1 MRHFEFH
8 KSHRIGWL
16 RAAVLG
22 ANDGIV
28 STASLMIG
36 VAAAHANP
44 STILL
49 TGLAGLVAGAMSMAA
64 GEYVSV
70 SSQADTES
78 ADIAKETAELM
89 NEPESEL
96 KELTGIYMARGLNEE
111 LAHQVALAL
120 TAHDALGAHARDELG
135 ISEIVSAK
143 PLLAA
148 LASAGTFAVGAA
160 LPLIVAIFTP
170 QPYVIAMVAGSF
182 IAIFSR
188 IRWIG
193 SQGRWCKPSDRGCQ
207 SCVLGGTG
215 HAYYCLSGQAIWRG
229 SCLIILRLST
239 HPNCHPLGVDIL

>member
-8 KSHRIGWL
+8 KSHRISWL

-36 VAAAHANP
+36 VAAAQATT
-44 STILL
+44 STIIL

-78 ADIAKETAELM
+78 ADLAKETAELM

-96 KELTGIYMARGLNEE
+96 KELTGIYMARGLNAD
-111 LAHQVALAL
+111 LSHQVATAL
-120 TAHDALGAHARDELG
+120 TAHDALAAHARDELG
-135 ISEIVSAK
+135 ISEIVAAK

-148 LASAGTFAVGAA
+148 VASAGSFAAGAA
-160 LPLIVAIFTP
+160 LPLLVAVLTP
-170 QPYVIAMVAGSF
+170 QPYIIYTVAALSLVF
-182 IAIFSR
+182 LAA
-188 IRWIG
+188 
-193 SQGRWCKPSDRGCQ
+193 
-207 SCVLGGTG
+207 LGGLAAKAGGASLFTG
-215 HAYYCLSGQAIWRG
+215 ATRVAFWGALAM
-229 SCLIILRLST
+229 LITALVGRLF
-239 HPNCHPLGVDIL
+239 GVAVA